1 MGPKSDLC
9 QQTASLSLYK
19 LEQNI
24 QMVKAGLLLAEAR
37 QGFSLSWK
45 EMTGLLKRKKD
56 LLGQITG
63 KVETET

>member
-1 MGPKSDLC
+1 
-9 QQTASLSLYK
+9 
-19 LEQNI
+19 
-24 QMVKAGLLLAEAR
+24 MVKAGLLLAEAR